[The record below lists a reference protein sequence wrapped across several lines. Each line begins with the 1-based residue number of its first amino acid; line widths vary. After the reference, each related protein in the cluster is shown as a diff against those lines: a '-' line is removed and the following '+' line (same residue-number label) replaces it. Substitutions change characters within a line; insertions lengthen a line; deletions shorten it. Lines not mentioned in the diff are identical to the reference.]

1 MPSVKKNK
9 IKYFIFLIFF
19 IAGLIYVLFNDSGL
33 LKYLKLKKQLNELNE
48 QISTVNSENKQIQ
61 DDIDSLQNKIPAK
74 IEEVAREKY
83 GMIRKGEK
91 TIKIIEVPSD
101 SLKYNTKKK

>member
-1 MPSVKKNK
+1 MLSIKKNK
-9 IKYFIFLIFF
+9 IKYIVFFIFFL
-19 IAGLIYVLFNDSGL
+19 AGVIYVVFNDSGL
-33 LKYLKLKKQLNELNE
+33 LKYLQLKHQLNNLNE
-48 QISTVNSENKQIQ
+48 QISNVNSENKKIQ
-61 DDIDSLQNKIPAK
+61 EDIDSLQNKVPAK

-101 SLKYNTKKK
+101 SLKSATKNK